1 MSFSNI
7 TSKKKLN
14 LQQHSIRAWPLFALS
29 FFRVFYASIFD
40 RALLNY
46 LYFNIG
52 ISESILGN
60 ISSASAIA
68 YIFAPL
74 IGQQITKKTGNR
86 NALIISA
93 VLTPL
98 LTFAHTIFFEAWYLI
113 IIRVMLGLT
122 IGLFWPNCFN
132 LLSNWQKVSDTHRTK
147 KFFNYF
153 NFSWNLG
160 FIGGLLIGY
169 LWAFVWSD
177 YLAMIISFFISFL
190 LIPFSFFIQ
199 KVPKIDIKV
208 ETSIDQV
215 VEKLPLVKEDLDP
228 KTETMMLAFPILI
241 SWICLGILVI
251 SKSIVMFSYPVFIKS
266 FDENLSDLTYLVQAG
281 IQFGQVM
288 GLTLINSM
296 GPPKRKY
303 SALFSII
310 ALSLIASSFLVFRD
324 IIAITILSLVT
335 GLFYGLLH
343 GVAMKI
349 MLDYGTAKN
358 TTKYSTINE
367 IITGIGFGVTPIIA
381 GYVAEVD
388 IYFMFI
394 FLVFLG
400 IFIFLYLFY
409 HSRNIKWEKTK
420 TNQI

>member
-7 TSKKKLN
+7 ASKRKQN
-14 LQQHSIRAWPLFALS
+14 LQQNTIRAWPLFALS
-29 FFRVFYASIFD
+29 FIRVFYASIFD

-74 IGQQITKKTGNR
+74 LGQHITKKTGIR
-86 NALIISA
+86 NALIITS
-93 VLTPL
+93 VLAPL
-98 LTFAHTIFFEAWYLI
+98 LTYTQTIFFEAWFLI
-113 IIRVMLGLT
+113 IIRVILGLS
-122 IGLFWPNCFN
+122 IGLFWPNSFN
-132 LLSNWQKVSDTHRTK
+132 LLSNWQKVSDAHRTK
-147 KFFNYF
+147 KYFNYF

-160 FIGGLLIGY
+160 FIGGLLTGY

-190 LIPFSFFIQ
+190 LIPFSFFLQ
-199 KVPKIDIKV
+199 KVPKIDLRV
-208 ETSIDQV
+208 EPTIDQV
-215 VEKLPLVKEDLDP
+215 VEKLPLVKEDTDP

-241 SWICLGILVI
+241 SWICIGMLTI
-251 SKSIVMFSYPVFIKS
+251 SKSIVMFSYPVFIKA
-266 FDENLSDLTYLVQAG
+266 FDENLSDLTYLVIAG
-281 IQFGQVM
+281 IQFGQIM

-296 GPPKRKY
+296 SPPKRKY
-303 SALFSII
+303 SAIFSVLALSVIAGSII
-310 ALSLIASSFLVFRD
+310 LFRN
-324 IIAITILSLVT
+324 IIAITILSLGSGV
-335 GLFYGLLH
+335 FYGLLH
-343 GVAMKI
+343 GVSMKI

-367 IITGIGFGVTPIIA
+367 IITGIGFGVSPIIA

-388 IYFMFI
+388 LYLMFV
-394 FLVFLG
+394 FLAFLG
-400 IFIFLYLFY
+400 ICIFFYLYY
-409 HSRNIKWEKTK
+409 RSRSIKWKKTK
-420 TNQI
+420 IN